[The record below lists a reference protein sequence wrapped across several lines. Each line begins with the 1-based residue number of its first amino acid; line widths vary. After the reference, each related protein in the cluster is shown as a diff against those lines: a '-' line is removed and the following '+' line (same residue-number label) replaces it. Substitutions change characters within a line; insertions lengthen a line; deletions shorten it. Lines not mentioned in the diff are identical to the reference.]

1 MSPKDGCYGQQPGSP
16 VVCDG
21 RGWQGPDL
29 VGPES
34 GGKLLA
40 TQEQGFAFWE
50 VNLGQNC
57 PEGARA
63 DQGDC
68 TFPARDGGLSG
79 DGEQQVPLR
88 MLRN

>member
-1 MSPKDGCYGQQPGSP
+1 MAAVAGNQAALLCVMGEA
-16 VVCDG
+16 G
-21 RGWQGPDL
+21 RAQILWGLRVEANCWRLKSRGL
-29 VGPES
+29 RF
-34 GGKLLA
+34 GKM
-40 TQEQGFAFWE
+40 
-50 VNLGQNC
+50 NLGQNC

-79 DGEQQVPLR
+79 NGEKQVPLR